1 LVQTFN
7 LVQTY
12 RADEW
17 SACDTHIDSIGR
29 AGRGGVDIHNIG
41 HRHRLRRYS
50 DRPAAER
57 QHDQGISVQV
67 TYNGNTITVPV
78 EDKCPTCDSTHI
90 DLSEPAFAELAPPAD
105 GNVSGITWEFVNS

>member
-1 LVQTFN
+1 M
-7 LVQTY
+7 
-12 RADEW
+12 
-17 SACDTHIDSIGR
+17 
-29 AGRGGVDIHNIG
+29 
-41 HRHRLRRYS
+41 
-50 DRPAAER
+50 
-57 QHDQGISVQV
+57 